1 MFSRKTG
8 PEWFAAERARMV
20 ARQLRRRCILD
31 EAVLGVMGKVSREHF
46 LPEDQRAMAYQDRA
60 LPLSS
65 GQTMSQPYMVAAMT
79 EALALSPA
87 DRVLEIGT
95 GSGYQAA
102 VLSHLAK
109 EVLTVER
116 LPALAAE
123 ARALLRGAG
132 CGNVRVRVEDGTLG
146 WPEEAPFDAILVTA
160 AAPAAPPSL
169 LEQLSADGGRMVVPV
184 GSRRAQNLV
193 RVRRTRTGTTT
204 ERLMTCVFVPLLGAE
219 GW

>member
-8 PEWFAAERARMV
+8 PEWFAAERAGMV

-31 EAVLGVMGKVSREHF
+31 EAVLGAMGKVPREHF
-46 LPEDQRAMAYQDRA
+46 LPEEQRARAYQDRA

-79 EALALSPA
+79 EALALSPG

-95 GSGYQAA
+95 GSGYQTA
-102 VLSHLAK
+102 VLSRLAR
-109 EVLTVER
+109 EVFTVER

-123 ARALLRGAG
+123 ARVLLGDAG
-132 CGNVRVRVEDGTLG
+132 YGNVRVRVDDGTLG

-169 LEQLSADGGRMVVPV
+169 LEQLSPDSGRMVVPV
-184 GSRRAQNLV
+184 GSRWAQNLV
-193 RVRRTRTGTTT
+193 RVRRTRAGTTT
-204 ERLMTCVFVPLLGAE
+204 ERLMSCVFVPLLGAE